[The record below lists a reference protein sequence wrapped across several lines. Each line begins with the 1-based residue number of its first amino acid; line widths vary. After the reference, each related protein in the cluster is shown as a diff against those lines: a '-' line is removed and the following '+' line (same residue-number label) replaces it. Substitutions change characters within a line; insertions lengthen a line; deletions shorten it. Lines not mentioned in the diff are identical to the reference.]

1 MNLQKLISQTDF
13 SLEDLK
19 TIVTQKGLTIKE
31 WNDRILITYN
41 TYNNN
46 PSQASQASQ
55 ASQQQVDL
63 SDPIVNECCGI
74 ILDKSDNK
82 KLTIVCHSMNK
93 LKDSSELSTDELKT
107 IFDQQDGITEELYD
121 GSLIKL
127 YYYQDQWAVSTKRCI
142 EARKARWAN
151 YRTFFE
157 MFQEAIGSNFDYDTL
172 DKRNCYSFVLCHP
185 ENRIVVNYTTPE
197 VMHIST
203 RSLDTLEE
211 IACDIPGIEHP
222 LQLKMD
228 WDTFQERLTTNP
240 YYMPGYVLKSGDQ
253 RIVFESV
260 KYQAVKELKGNAQ
273 DLVYRYL
280 QLKREN
286 ENEFDE
292 FNNYFPE
299 YKWVDSQLETLAREA
314 HRSYMEYFVN
324 HDKTR
329 ITQRDLWEL
338 MIELHTLYIRTQEP
352 TSLVKVRQHLK
363 SYPLDKLTRLIKMK

>member
-1 MNLQKLISQTDF
+1 MNLQKLISQPDF
-13 SLEDLK
+13 SVEDLK

-41 TYNNN
+41 TYNNHQ
-46 PSQASQASQ
+46 S
-55 ASQQQVDL
+55 QQVDF
-63 SDPIVNECCGI
+63 SDPIVKECCGI

-93 LKDSSELSTDELKT
+93 LKDSSELSTEELKD
-107 IFDQQDGITEELYD
+107 IFEQQDGITEELYD

-127 YYYQDQWAVSTKRCI
+127 YYYQDQWAVSTNRCI

-157 MFQEAIGSNFDYDTL
+157 MFQEAIGSDFDYDTL
-172 DKRNCYSFVLCHP
+172 NKRYCYSFVLCHP

-211 IACDIPGIEHP
+211 IAYDIPGIEHP

-240 YYMPGYVLKSGDQ
+240 YYMPGYVLKCEDQ

-260 KYQAVKELKGNAQ
+260 KYQAVKEIKGNAQ

-280 QLKREN
+280 QLKRED
-286 ENEFDE
+286 EKEFDE

-352 TSLVKVRQHLK
+352 TSLIKVRQHLK
-363 SYPLDKLTRLIKMK
+363 SYPLDKLSRLIKMK